1 MVLFLLTFQL
11 LSDLQRFR
19 GDQSLLFDYELWGC
33 LCKVL
38 YVFLCTQMTF
48 LHKGFDE
55 IRRLGLR
62 SETEQV
68 LDFLLTIILDISL
81 SCVRSD
87 TFK

>member
-1 MVLFLLTFQL
+1 MLKFPTIVSFAEI
-11 LSDLQRFR
+11 R
-19 GDQSLLFDYELWGC
+19 GDQFLLFDYEFWPLGC

-38 YVFLCTQMTF
+38 SVFLCTQMTF

-68 LDFLLTIILDISL
+68 HDFTSYHHDGHQPF
-81 SCVRSD
+81 V
-87 TFK
+87 TQ